1 MDFLN
6 KMKTLAKEDIKT
18 IILPEGNEPRTLNA
32 TAEILKEGFAKV
44 ILVGNPDEIQAAAK
58 EQGVNIEGAQIIN
71 QRQAGRICTRFLQ
84 DERKEGH
91 DSRKGA
97 GYHEGSYLLRHH
109 DAGKRRS

>member
-58 EQGVNIEGAQIIN
+58 EQGVSIEGAQIIN
-71 QRQAGRICTRFLQ
+71 PETSEKLEEYAHAFFKMREKKVTP
-84 DERKEGH
+84 
-91 DSRKGA
+91 S
-97 GYHEGSYLLRHH
+97 
-109 DAGKRRS
+109 